1 MPACRPGRPDPFWA
15 FGKIMKRYNLKVGR
29 KDSDLR
35 LDHFLVKNLNQVSRS
50 YIKKL
55 IQDNQVLLEGEP
67 TKAHHK
73 VKFGQVVLVT
83 IPDPVICEVK
93 PENIP
98 FDVVYEDDEL
108 LVINK
113 PAGMVVHP
121 AAGNYTGTLVN
132 GLLYRCDGLSGIGGV
147 LRPGIVHRLDKD
159 TSGLMVVAKTD
170 FAHRELAR
178 QFKERKVRRTYIGLV
193 KGVVQLDEGE
203 VDVPIGRHPRDKK
216 RMAVTY
222 LRSKVART
230 HYRVL
235 ERFSDSTLLEL
246 KPHTGRTH
254 QIRIHMAHMGHP
266 ILGDAKYGARAGL
279 ARQMLHAARLEFY
292 HPTAKKN
299 MEFSSPLPPDFESF
313 CTQRGG

>member
-1 MPACRPGRPDPFWA
+1 
-15 FGKIMKRYNLKVGR
+15 MKKYNLKVGR
-29 KDSDLR
+29 KDSNLR
-35 LDHFLVKNLNQVSRS
+35 LDHFLVRNLTEVSRS

-73 VKFGQVVLVT
+73 VKFGQMVVVT
-83 IPDPVICEVK
+83 IPDPVIMEVK
-93 PENIP
+93 PQNILL
-98 FDVVYEDDEL
+98 DIVYEDDEL
-108 LVINK
+108 LVVNK
-113 PAGMVVHP
+113 PAGMIVHP

-132 GLLYRCDGLSGIGGV
+132 GLLYHCDRLSGIGGV

-170 FAHRELAR
+170 FTHRELAR
-178 QFKERKVRRTYIGLV
+178 QFKERKVHRTYIGLV

-222 LRSKVART
+222 LSSKMART
-230 HYRVL
+230 HYKVWK
-235 ERFSDSTLLEL
+235 RFSDSTLLEL

-254 QIRIHMAHMGHP
+254 QIRVHMAHIGHP
-266 ILGDAKYGARAGL
+266 ILGDARYGAGAGL
-279 ARQMLHAARLEFY
+279 ARQMLHAARLAFY
-292 HPTAKKN
+292 HPTAEKN
-299 MEFSSPLPPDFESF
+299 MEFSSPMPWEFESF
-313 CTQRGG
+313 CAQRGG